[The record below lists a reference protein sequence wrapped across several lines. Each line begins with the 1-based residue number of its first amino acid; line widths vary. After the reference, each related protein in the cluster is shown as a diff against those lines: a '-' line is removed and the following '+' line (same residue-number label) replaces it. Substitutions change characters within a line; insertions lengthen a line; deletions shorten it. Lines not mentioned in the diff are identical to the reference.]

1 MTQHMFAVYD
11 SKAQAF
17 TAPFPANTFGIAE
30 RMFADL
36 VNTEGHQFNRHP
48 GDYSLHKIGTFES
61 ETGELKAVPTEQ
73 LASGLHVKHD
83 QESAL
88 PWGDA

>member
-17 TAPFPANTFGIAE
+17 TAPFPANTYGIAE

-36 VNTEGHQFNRHP
+36 VNTDGHQFSRHP
-48 GDYSLHKIGTFES
+48 EDYSLHKIGTFES
-61 ETGELKAVPTEQ
+61 ETAELKPIPTEQ
-73 LASGLHVKHD
+73 LVTALQVKHD
-83 QESAL
+83 ADAAL